1 MSHLLLP
8 TQVSHP
14 RDILAHFDWH
24 LQSRVPLL
32 LISICSKAPA
42 SAILL
47 DCDDSC
53 KNIHVLCTGLAGIN
67 STKDV
72 AYSAIGST
80 RGGASFLASGQ
91 MRAEANN
98 DECFNLSFPKWI
110 DVLQSRDS
118 FRCPAPAGHFVRLN
132 TPGSNPKHVVCRVEN
147 LSLGGLS
154 VEWDAKAG
162 SPPAP
167 NGITEDAILETFDN
181 TLSLGRLRVAHITP
195 RAWGF
200 VVGLGFAGHP
210 PNEFSRLV
218 LDAQRATC
226 IA

>member
-8 TQVSHP
+8 TQVRHP

-47 DCDDSC
+47 DCEDSC
-53 KNIHVLCTGLAGIN
+53 KTIHVLCTGLGGFS
-67 STKDV
+67 STKNV
-72 AYSAIGST
+72 AYSAIGTT

-91 MRAEANN
+91 MWAEANN
-98 DECFNLSFPKWI
+98 HECFNLSFPKWI

-118 FRCPAPAGHFVRLN
+118 FRCPAPAGHFVRFN
-132 TPGSNPKHVVCRVEN
+132 TRGANPAQVVCRVEN
-147 LSLGGLS
+147 MSLGGVS
-154 VEWDAKAG
+154 VEWEAKAG
-162 SPPAP
+162 TPPAL
-167 NGITEDAILETFDN
+167 NDFTEVAILETYDN

-200 VVGLGFAGHP
+200 VVGLGFTNHA

-226 IA
+226 IN